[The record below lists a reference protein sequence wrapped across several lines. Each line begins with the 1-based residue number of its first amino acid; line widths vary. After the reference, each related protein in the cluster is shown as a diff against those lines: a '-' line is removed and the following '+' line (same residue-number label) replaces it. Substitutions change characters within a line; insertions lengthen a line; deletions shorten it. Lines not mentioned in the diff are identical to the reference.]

1 MYSLPVYDAADIA
14 LPPGGYMLPSPA
26 AADLVYGTDAPGAA
40 TCTAE
45 PIASTVFGVP
55 VSGAAEGPVAPVAP
69 DSHIGQA
76 AGFISGAFGT
86 PHTGFLL
93 GAKSVAP
100 IARFGAPFAF
110 TFVPVVI
117 HRICAARAL
126 HSTAFGKLS
135 VRTAAT
141 GEASAAA
148 PASLFGSGTARTTHH
163 AQSVAPVALFGP
175 ARSGIT
181 AHPGGFHSTAF
192 GAPCAGRVQ
201 PAGSVYREALW
212 GAPSAAWYSA
222 HSAAPASVGAQ
233 FGAHIASCAYRALH
247 LAPATRFGKPL
258 LLRSTTC

>member
-1 MYSLPVYDAADIA
+1 MYTLPAYDAADIA
-14 LPPGGYMLPSPA
+14 LLPGGYMLPSPA
-26 AADLVYGTDAPGAA
+26 AADLVYGSATPGAA
-40 TCTAE
+40 TCVAE
-45 PIASTVFGVP
+45 SIASTVFGVP
-55 VSGAAEGPVAPVAP
+55 VSGAPVINAQCAVRE
-69 DSHIGQA
+69 
-76 AGFISGAFGT
+76 
-86 PHTGFLL
+86 
-93 GAKSVAP
+93 SVKNT
-100 IARFGAPFAF
+100 RFGAPFAF

-148 PASLFGSGTARTTHH
+148 PASLFGTGTARTTHH

-222 HSAAPASVGAQ
+222 HSAAHASIGAQ
-233 FGAHIASCAYRALH
+233 FGAHIVSHSHHALH
-247 LAPATRFGKPL
+247 LAPDTRFGKPL
-258 LLRSTTC
+258 MQRGNLC

>member
-1 MYSLPVYDAADIA
+1 MLMNAA
-14 LPPGGYMLPSPA
+14 
-26 AADLVYGTDAPGAA
+26 
-40 TCTAE
+40 
-45 PIASTVFGVP
+45 PINTTP
-55 VSGAAEGPVAPVAP
+55 INGAAEGPAAPVAP

-148 PASLFGSGTARTTHH
+148 PASLFGTGTARTTHH

-212 GAPSAAWYSA
+212 GAPSVAWYSA
-222 HSAAPASVGAQ
+222 HYAAPASIGAQ
-233 FGAHIASCAYRALH
+233 FGAHIVSHSHHALH
-247 LAPATRFGKPL
+247 LAPDTRFGKPL
-258 LLRSTTC
+258 MQRGNLC

>member
-1 MYSLPVYDAADIA
+1 MSPRIEPAKAPY
-14 LPPGGYMLPSPA
+14 PP
-26 AADLVYGTDAPGAA
+26 
-40 TCTAE
+40 
-45 PIASTVFGVP
+45 
-55 VSGAAEGPVAPVAP
+55 
-69 DSHIGQA
+69 
-76 AGFISGAFGT
+76 
-86 PHTGFLL
+86 
-93 GAKSVAP
+93 SVAKALGRLKTP
-100 IARFGAPFAF
+100 GDEPLSLFRTLARDERLFARFTGGGLLDPGHLSLRAREI
-110 TFVPVVI
+110 VI
-117 HRICAARAL
+117 HRICAAGAL

-135 VRTAAT
+135 VRAAAT

-148 PASLFGSGTARTTHH
+148 PASLFGTGIARTTHH

-212 GAPSAAWYSA
+212 GAPSAAGYSA
-222 HSAAPASVGAQ
+222 HSAGPAAIGAQ

-258 LLRSTTC
+258 MQRGNLC

>member
-1 MYSLPVYDAADIA
+1 MYTLPAYDAADIA
-14 LPPGGYMLPSPA
+14 LLPGGYMLPSPA
-26 AADLVYGTDAPGAA
+26 AADLVYGSATPGAA
-40 TCTAE
+40 TCVAE
-45 PIASTVFGVP
+45 SIASTVFGVP
-55 VSGAAEGPVAPVAP
+55 VINAQCAVRE
-69 DSHIGQA
+69 
-76 AGFISGAFGT
+76 
-86 PHTGFLL
+86 
-93 GAKSVAP
+93 SVKNTS
-100 IARFGAPFAF
+100 FGAPFAF

-148 PASLFGSGTARTTHH
+148 PASLFGTGTARTTHH

-212 GAPSAAWYSA
+212 GAPSVAWYSA
-222 HSAAPASVGAQ
+222 HSAAPASIGAQ
-233 FGAHIASCAYRALH
+233 FGAHIASHSHHALH
-247 LAPATRFGKPL
+247 LAPDTRFGKPL
-258 LLRSTTC
+258 MQRGNLC

>member
-1 MYSLPVYDAADIA
+1 MYTLPAYDAADIA
-14 LPPGGYMLPSPA
+14 MLPGGYMLPSHA
-26 AADLVYGTDAPGAA
+26 AADLVYGSATPGAA
-40 TCTAE
+40 TCVAE
-45 PIASTVFGVP
+45 SIASTVFGVP
-55 VSGAAEGPVAPVAP
+55 VGPY
-69 DSHIGQA
+69 SHIGQA

-117 HRICAARAL
+117 HRICAAGAL

-148 PASLFGSGTARTTHH
+148 SAALFGSGTARTTHH

-201 PAGSVYREALW
+201 PAGSFYRETLW
-212 GAPSAAWYSA
+212 GVPSAAGYSA
-222 HSAAPASVGAQ
+222 HSAGPAAIGAQ
-233 FGAHIASCAYRALH
+233 FGAHISSCAYRALH
-247 LAPATRFGKPL
+247 LAPATRYGKPL
-258 LLRSTTC
+258 IQRGYMC